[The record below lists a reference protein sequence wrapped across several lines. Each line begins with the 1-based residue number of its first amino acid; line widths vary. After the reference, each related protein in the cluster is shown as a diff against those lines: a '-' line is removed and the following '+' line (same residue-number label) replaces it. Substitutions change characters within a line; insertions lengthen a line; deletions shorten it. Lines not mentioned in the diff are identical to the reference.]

1 MKMTASKRACTAMGK
16 ANDSAKKT
24 IDVESARAK
33 IRPRLERR
41 RGAPEVRGC
50 RSDDSASECRF
61 MVHHLK
67 SVSAVALLVS
77 AVAGL
82 LALFSGPGYRLG
94 LFSLPAAFHVLRWG
108 VYAGLVGLLLAGV
121 ALWRARGR
129 SVLGA
134 IALVLALVVVGVPLR
149 FQRLAASVPPIHDI
163 TTDTANPPAFD
174 AVVALRKDAP
184 NSLEYSQEVARQQR
198 EAYPDIKPLVLEMPA
213 AQVFD
218 RAVRAAHDQGWE
230 IVAVNADTW
239 RIEATDTTTF
249 FGFKD
254 DVVVRLTPMDSR
266 TVVDVRSVSR
276 VGRSDVG
283 TNARRIRRYLAALI
297 S

>member
-1 MKMTASKRACTAMGK
+1 
-16 ANDSAKKT
+16 
-24 IDVESARAK
+24 
-33 IRPRLERR
+33 
-41 RGAPEVRGC
+41 
-50 RSDDSASECRF
+50 

-67 SVSAVALLVS
+67 SVAAVALLVS

-82 LALFSGPGYRLG
+82 LALFSGPAYRLG
-94 LFSLPAAFHVLRWG
+94 LFSLPAAFNVLRWG

-230 IVAVNADTW
+230 VVVVNADAW

-254 DVVVRLTPMDSR
+254 DVVVRLTPMDGR

-283 TNARRIRRYLAALI
+283 ANARRIRRYLAALAG
-297 S
+297 